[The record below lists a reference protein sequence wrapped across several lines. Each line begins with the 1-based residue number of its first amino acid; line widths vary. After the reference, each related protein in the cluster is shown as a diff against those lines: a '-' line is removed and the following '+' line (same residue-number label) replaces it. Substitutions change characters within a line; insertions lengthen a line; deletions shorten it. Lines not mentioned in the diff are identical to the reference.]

1 MKHSKMNKFKNAFHI
16 QIPIG
21 TGNGKSIHCQIYTV
35 EKGKDIHFLLEKQL
49 PLKKLSAEKL

>member
-21 TGNGKSIHCQIYTV
+21 TGNGKNIHCQIYSRKRERHPFFVSKTTATK
-35 EKGKDIHFLLEKQL
+35 ET
-49 PLKKLSAEKL
+49 